1 MKKNLLDYNGAML
14 DYNIAIENS
23 IGKIGIAV
31 ETRLKEKLSIA
42 QAAFK

>member
-1 MKKNLLDYNGAML
+1 MNNFNEAIKN
-14 DYNIAIENS
+14 YNIAIENS